1 MKNPKKSGLASLM
14 SRYDVPKVMPP
25 QRLPNWFPASIEAWN
40 GEKGADPLR
49 EIPNLKME
57 VKPFING
64 KTINIVFSNARF
76 SNQLE
81 RKFNMM

>member
-1 MKNPKKSGLASLM
+1 M

-57 VKPFING
+57 LNRLYMGKPSTGFPINWRG
-64 KTINIVFSNARF
+64 FFSHDVT
-76 SNQLE
+76 
-81 RKFNMM
+81 